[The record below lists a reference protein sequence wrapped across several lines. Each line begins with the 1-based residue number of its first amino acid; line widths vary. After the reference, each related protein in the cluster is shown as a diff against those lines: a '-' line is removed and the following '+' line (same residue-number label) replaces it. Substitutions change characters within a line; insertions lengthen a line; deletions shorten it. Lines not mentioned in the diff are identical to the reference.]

1 MTRECQQFKTSRRT
15 FQEINPCYLN
25 SFLRQL
31 VPDEQFRFIT
41 FETTDY
47 RNNNVTYLLY
57 NYIPESV
64 TLTVECAAEIEP
76 AIDELAQLNPNVQW
90 SGVRLKYLDKDDAGH
105 AYITI
110 ELQLTSVPMR
120 VSADGVLIAL

>member
-15 FQEINPCYLN
+15 LEDINPCYLN
-25 SFLRQL
+25 SFLSRL

-47 RNNNVTYLLY
+47 RNHNVTYLLF
-57 NYIPESV
+57 NYIPETV
-64 TLTVECAAEIEP
+64 MLTVESAAEIEP
-76 AIDELAQLNPNVQW
+76 AIETLAALNPDVQW
-90 SGVRLKYLDKDDAGH
+90 SGVQLKYLDKDNEGH

-120 VSADGVLIAL
+120 VSAEGVLLAL